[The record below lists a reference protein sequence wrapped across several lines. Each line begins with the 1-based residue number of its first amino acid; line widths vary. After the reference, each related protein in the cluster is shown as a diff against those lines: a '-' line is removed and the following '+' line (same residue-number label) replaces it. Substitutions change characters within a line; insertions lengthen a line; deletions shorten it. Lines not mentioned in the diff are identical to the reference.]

1 MSSAFRFRDIFVQ
14 GVQDPY
20 PFYHWLRTEAPVYW
34 NAEIVPAWFI
44 SRYDD
49 AVAITEDDRRF
60 GSRGGIASAVQQE
73 RDGCFWHT
81 QAAGILFT
89 DGVAHSR
96 ARGLLEQS
104 FPPQHIAQMRGRI
117 LELANT
123 LLDRVQGAGTMEI
136 VTEFAEPL
144 AYTVVREFLGA
155 SDLDLLTLNRWAI
168 TIHAAYDA
176 LGGPEEAAS
185 AQEVCREVSTYFRD
199 LIGRRRKSPRTDF
212 LSSMLAAERGRT
224 QFTDEEILGN
234 LIQIIP
240 GPDVVTMLISNA
252 VLALLRH
259 PDQLALLKKD
269 PALIGSAVEEC
280 LRYDSLILGFP
291 RVATE
296 DVNVRGQLIHKGQQ
310 VFPLLR
316 SANRDPVRF
325 PDPDRL
331 DIRRKDLGQLSFGH
345 GVHYCI
351 GAPLARLVGQ
361 IGISTLVQRLSG
373 LQLAADTLEYR
384 KHFNFRALLALPI
397 SFQPASQSFSA
408 DRPSRI
414 EDSHDR
420 SHAT

>member
-1 MSSAFRFRDIFVQ
+1 MSSAFRFQDIFVQ
-14 GVQDPY
+14 GVQDPF

-34 NAEIVPAWFI
+34 NAEILPAWFI

-49 AVAITEDDRRF
+49 VVAITEDDQRF
-60 GSRGGIASAVQQE
+60 GSRGEIESAVQKE
-73 RDGCFWHT
+73 RGGCLWHT
-81 QAAGILFT
+81 EAAGVLLT

-96 ARGLLEQS
+96 RRGLLDQS

-117 LELANT
+117 LEIANN
-123 LLDRVQGAGTMEI
+123 LLDRVRGAGTMEI
-136 VTEFAEPL
+136 VTDFAEPL
-144 AYTVVREFLGA
+144 SCAVFREFVGA
-155 SDLDLLTLNRWAI
+155 TDLDLLTLNRWAI
-168 TIHAAYDA
+168 TIHAALDP

-185 AQEVCREVSTYFRD
+185 GQQVCREVSSYFRD
-199 LIGRRRKSPRTDF
+199 LIGRRRESPRTDF
-212 LSSMLAAERGRT
+212 VSSMLAAERGGT

-240 GPDVVTMLISNA
+240 GPDVLMMLISNA

-269 PALIGSAVEEC
+269 PALIGGAVEEC
-280 LRYDSLILGFP
+280 LRYDGPVRGFP

-296 DVNVRGQLIHKGQQ
+296 DINVRGQLIHKGQQ

-316 SANRDPVRF
+316 SANRDPIRY

-331 DIRRKDLGQLSFGH
+331 DITRKDLGQLSFGH
-345 GVHYCI
+345 GVHTCI
-351 GAPLARLVGQ
+351 AESLARLVGQ

-384 KHFNFRALLALPI
+384 KHFIFRALLALPI
-397 SFQPASQSFSA
+397 SFQPAS
-408 DRPSRI
+408 
-414 EDSHDR
+414 
-420 SHAT
+420 

>member
-1 MSSAFRFRDIFVQ
+1 MSSAFRFQDIFVR

-49 AVAITEDDRRF
+49 VVAIIGDDRRF
-60 GSRGGIASAVQQE
+60 GSRGGIESAVQQE

-81 QAAGILFT
+81 QAAGVLFT

-96 ARGLLEQS
+96 ARGLLDQS
-104 FPPQHIAQMRGRI
+104 WPAQYIAQMRGRI

-123 LLDRVQGAGTMEI
+123 LLDRVRGARTMDI
-136 VTEFAEPL
+136 VTDFAEPL
-144 AYTVVREFLGA
+144 SYTLFREFLGA
-155 SDLDLLTLNRWAI
+155 TELDLVTLKRWAI
-168 TIHAAYDA
+168 TIHATYDP
-176 LGGPEEAAS
+176 LGGPEEATAG
-185 AQEVCREVSTYFRD
+185 QQVCREVSTYFRD
-199 LIGRRRKSPRTDF
+199 LIGQRRKSPGTDF
-212 LSSMLAAERGRT
+212 VSCMLAAERGGT
-224 QFTDEEILGN
+224 QFTDDEILGN
-234 LIQIIP
+234 LLQITP
-240 GPDVVTMLISNA
+240 GPDPVTMLISNA
-252 VLALLRH
+252 VLSLLRH
-259 PDQLALLKKD
+259 PDQLALLKKS
-269 PALIGSAVEEC
+269 AELTGGAVEEC

-316 SANRDPVRF
+316 SANRDPLRF

-331 DIRRKDLGQLSFGH
+331 DITRQDLGQLSFGH
-345 GVHYCI
+345 GVHYCL
-351 GAPLARLVGQ
+351 GAPLARLLAQ
-361 IGISTLVQRLSG
+361 IGISTLVQRLTG

-397 SFQPASQSFSA
+397 SFQPAS
-408 DRPSRI
+408 
-414 EDSHDR
+414 
-420 SHAT
+420 